1 MPEGPGLPSGVIQL
15 RNLVVGRLK
24 RPSLHA
30 GGVEAVV
37 APHAVD
43 QKSHHALSLFAPM

>member
-24 RPSLHA
+24 RPSFIRA
-30 GGVEAVV
+30 AS
-37 APHAVD
+37 
-43 QKSHHALSLFAPM
+43 KLSSRHTPSTSSPIMLSRLRLM